1 MSDQRRADPR
11 PALSRARLLDAATSL
26 LRSGGPSAVTVD
38 AVTRAANVARATLYR
53 HFPSGNDLLA
63 AAFYSLIP
71 PVPMPPDEG
80 SLSERLTTLVQ
91 AWAESMA
98 EAPAALS
105 AISWLSLGSGIDQ
118 LPSERARVARD
129 SVEIRTLRERI
140 AQQYSAPFDAVFDSP
155 QANAELGEVD
165 REQAIAL
172 LLGPILLGKLSTLAE
187 FDYRECA
194 RAAVEGF
201 LATHAKKPGSAPGQ
215 RDPHLVEDVH
225 VGDEAGVG
233 DLR

>member
-1 MSDQRRADPR
+1 MTDGRRADPR

-26 LRSGGPSAVTVD
+26 LSSGGPSAVTVD

-71 PVPMPPDEG
+71 PAPTPPEQG

-91 AWAESMA
+91 SWAESMA

-105 AISWLSLGSGIDQ
+105 AIAWLALGGSIDQ
-118 LPSERARVARD
+118 LPSQRARGARD
-129 SVEIRTLRERI
+129 SAEIRTLRERI
-140 AQQYSAPFDAVFDSP
+140 AQQYSAPFDAIFDSP
-155 QANAELGEVD
+155 QAKAELGEVN

-194 RAAVEGF
+194 RAAVQGF
-201 LATHAKKPGSAPGQ
+201 LATHATGGSAPRQ

>member
-1 MSDQRRADPR
+1 LVCWEVTLVAHKRRADPR

-53 HFPSGNDLLA
+53 HFSSGNDLLA
-63 AAFYSLIP
+63 AAFYSMIP
-71 PVPMPPDEG
+71 PAPMPPEEG
-80 SLSERLTTLVQ
+80 SLSERLTTVVQ

-105 AISWLSLGSGIDQ
+105 AISWLTLGGGMDQ
-118 LPSERARVARD
+118 LPSERARVTSD
-129 SVEIRTLRERI
+129 SLEVRSLRERI

-155 QANAELGEVD
+155 QAQAELGDVN

-172 LLGPILLGKLSTLAE
+172 LIGPILLGKLSTLAD

-194 RAAVEGF
+194 RAAVAGF
-201 LATHAKKPGSAPGQ
+201 LATHSKSAS
-215 RDPHLVEDVH
+215 RS
-225 VGDEAGVG
+225 
-233 DLR
+233 

>member
-1 MSDQRRADPR
+1 MSTERRVDPR

-63 AAFYSLIP
+63 AAFYSLLP
-71 PVPMPPDEG
+71 PAPLPPEEG
-80 SLSERLTTLVQ
+80 SLRDRLTALVL

-98 EAPAALS
+98 EAPVALS
-105 AISWLSLGSGIDQ
+105 AISWLALGSGIEQ
-118 LPSERARVARD
+118 LASERARVARD

-155 QANAELGEVD
+155 QAKAELGEVD
-165 REQAIAL
+165 REQAIVL
-172 LLGPILLGKLSTLAE
+172 LLGPIMLGKLSKLTE
-187 FDYRECA
+187 FDYRQCA
-194 RAAVEGF
+194 RAAVNGF
-201 LATHAKKPGSAPGQ
+201 IATHRKSVRELPAGS
-215 RDPHLVEDVH
+215 
-225 VGDEAGVG
+225 
-233 DLR
+233 

>member
-1 MSDQRRADPR
+1 LSTERRVDPR

-63 AAFYSLIP
+63 AAFYSLLP
-71 PVPMPPDEG
+71 PAPSPPEEG
-80 SLSERLTTLVQ
+80 SLRDRLTALVL

-98 EAPAALS
+98 EAPVALS
-105 AISWLSLGSGIDQ
+105 AISWLALGSGIEQ

-155 QANAELGEVD
+155 QAKAELGEVD

-172 LLGPILLGKLSTLAE
+172 LLGPIMLGKLSTLTE
-187 FDYRECA
+187 FDYRQCA
-194 RAAVEGF
+194 HAAVNGF
-201 LATHAKKPGSAPGQ
+201 IATHRKSVRELPAGS
-215 RDPHLVEDVH
+215 
-225 VGDEAGVG
+225 
-233 DLR
+233 

>member
-1 MSDQRRADPR
+1 
-11 PALSRARLLDAATSL
+11 
-26 LRSGGPSAVTVD
+26 
-38 AVTRAANVARATLYR
+38 
-53 HFPSGNDLLA
+53 
-63 AAFYSLIP
+63 
-71 PVPMPPDEG
+71 MPPEEG
-80 SLSERLTTLVQ
+80 SLSQRLTALVQ

-105 AISWLSLGSGIDQ
+105 AISWLALGGGIDQ
-118 LPSERARVARD
+118 LPRD

-140 AQQYSAPFDAVFDSP
+140 TQQYSAPFDAVFDSP
-155 QANAELGEVD
+155 QAKAELGEVD

-172 LLGPILLGKLSTLAE
+172 LLGPILLGKLSTLTD

-201 LATHAKKPGSAPGQ
+201 LATHAKKPGGSAP
-215 RDPHLVEDVH
+215 RKRNPHLVEDVH

-233 DLR
+233 DPR

>member
-1 MSDQRRADPR
+1 MATQRRADPR

-63 AAFYSLIP
+63 AAFHSLIP
-71 PVPMPPDEG
+71 PAPVPPDEG
-80 SLSERLTTLVQ
+80 SLRDRLTALVH

-105 AISWLSLGSGIDQ
+105 AMSWLALGSGMDE
-118 LPSERARVARD
+118 LPSGRPTRD
-129 SVEIRTLRERI
+129 SAEVRTLRERV
-140 AQQYSAPFDAVFDSP
+140 AQQYSAPFDAIFDSP
-155 QANAELGEVD
+155 QARAELRDVD
-165 REQAIAL
+165 RAQAIAL

-194 RAAVEGF
+194 CAAVDGF
-201 LATHAKKPGSAPGQ
+201 LATHTKTAREFPSASS
-215 RDPHLVEDVH
+215 H
-225 VGDEAGVG
+225 
-233 DLR
+233 

>member
-26 LRSGGPSAVTVD
+26 LRAGGPSAVTVD

-71 PVPMPPDEG
+71 PVPMPPEQG

-105 AISWLSLGSGIDQ
+105 AISWLSLGGGIDQ
-118 LPSERARVARD
+118 LPSERARVAKE

-140 AQQYSAPFDAVFDSP
+140 AQQYSAPFDAIFDSP
-155 QANAELGEVD
+155 QAKAELGEVD
-165 REQAIAL
+165 REQAMAL
-172 LLGPILLGKLSTLAE
+172 LLGPILLGKLSTLAG

-201 LATHAKKPGSAPGQ
+201 LATHSTGASAPPQ

-225 VGDEAGVG
+225 VGHETGVG

>member
-1 MSDQRRADPR
+1 MSFNDQWAYVSDPR

-63 AAFYSLIP
+63 AAFYSLLP
-71 PVPMPPDEG
+71 PAPLPPEEG
-80 SLSERLTTLVQ
+80 SLRDRLTALVL

-105 AISWLSLGSGIDQ
+105 AISWLALGSGIEH
-118 LPSERARVARD
+118 LPSERPRAARD

-140 AQQYSAPFDAVFDSP
+140 AQQYSAPFDAIFDSP
-155 QANAELGEVD
+155 QAKAELGEVD

-172 LLGPILLGKLSTLAE
+172 LLGPIMLGKLSTLTE
-187 FDYRECA
+187 FDYRNA
-194 RAAVEGF
+194 
-201 LATHAKKPGSAPGQ
+201 LAQ
-215 RDPHLVEDVH
+215 R
-225 VGDEAGVG
+225 
-233 DLR
+233 

>member
-1 MSDQRRADPR
+1 
-11 PALSRARLLDAATSL
+11 LSRARLLDAATSL
-26 LRSGGPSAVTVD
+26 LRAGGPSAVTVD

-63 AAFYSLIP
+63 AAFHSLIP
-71 PVPMPPDEG
+71 PVPMPPEEG
-80 SLSERLTTLVQ
+80 SLSERLTALVQ

-105 AISWLSLGSGIDQ
+105 AISWLALGGGIDQ
-118 LPSERARVARD
+118 LPRD

-140 AQQYSAPFDAVFDSP
+140 TQQYSAPFDAVFDSP
-155 QANAELGEVD
+155 QAKAELGEVD

-172 LLGPILLGKLSTLAE
+172 LLGPILLGKLSTLTD

-201 LATHAKKPGSAPGQ
+201 LATHAEKPGGSAP
-215 RDPHLVEDVH
+215 RKRNPHLVEDVH

-233 DLR
+233 DPR

>member
-1 MSDQRRADPR
+1 MSEQRRADPR

-26 LRSGGPSAVTVD
+26 LRAGGPSAVTVD

-71 PVPMPPDEG
+71 PAPTPPEQG

-105 AISWLSLGSGIDQ
+105 AISWLSLGGGIDQ
-118 LPSERARVARD
+118 LPSQQARGTRD

-140 AQQYSAPFDAVFDSP
+140 AQQYSAPFDAIFDSP
-155 QANAELGEVD
+155 QARAELGDVD
-165 REQAIAL
+165 RAQAIAL
-172 LLGPILLGKLSTLAE
+172 LLGPILLGKLSTLTD
-187 FDYRECA
+187 FDYRACA
-194 RAAVEGF
+194 RAAVDGF
-201 LATHAKKPGSAPGQ
+201 LATHAGSAPRQ

-225 VGDEAGVG
+225 VGDQAGVG

>member
-1 MSDQRRADPR
+1 MANKRRADPR
-11 PALSRARLLDAATSL
+11 PALSRARLLDAATGL

-53 HFPSGNDLLA
+53 HFSSGNDLLA
-63 AAFYSLIP
+63 AAFYSLLP
-71 PVPMPPDEG
+71 PAPMPTDEG

-98 EAPAALS
+98 EVPAALS
-105 AISWLSLGSGIDQ
+105 AISWLALGGGIDQ
-118 LPSERARVARD
+118 LPSERARVTSD
-129 SVEIRTLRERI
+129 SVEVRTLRERI

-155 QANAELGEVD
+155 QAQAQLGDVN

-172 LLGPILLGKLSTLAE
+172 LIGPILLGRLSTLTD

-194 RAAVEGF
+194 RAAVAGF
-201 LATHAKKPGSAPGQ
+201 LATHTKSDARS
-215 RDPHLVEDVH
+215 
-225 VGDEAGVG
+225 
-233 DLR
+233 

>member
-1 MSDQRRADPR
+1 M
-11 PALSRARLLDAATSL
+11 
-26 LRSGGPSAVTVD
+26 TVD

-63 AAFYSLIP
+63 AAFQSLIP
-71 PVPMPPDEG
+71 PVPMPTEEG

-105 AISWLSLGSGIDQ
+105 AISWLSLGGGIDQ
-118 LPSERARVARD
+118 LPSERARVARE

-140 AQQYSAPFDAVFDSP
+140 AQQYSAPFDAIFDSA
-155 QANAELGEVD
+155 QAKEELGEVD

-201 LATHAKKPGSAPGQ
+201 LATHTSGGSTPRK

-225 VGDEAGVG
+225 VGGETGVG
-233 DLR
+233 DRR